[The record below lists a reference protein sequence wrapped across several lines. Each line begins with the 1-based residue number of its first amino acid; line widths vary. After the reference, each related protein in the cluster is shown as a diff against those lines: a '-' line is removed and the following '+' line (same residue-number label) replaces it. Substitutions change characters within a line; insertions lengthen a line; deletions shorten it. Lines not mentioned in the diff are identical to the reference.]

1 MEKISAAE
9 FAEQAHNASEKF
21 YVLDVR
27 TEAEYKQS
35 RLATIASDNVPLD
48 EILDVMDTITNHCA
62 NMRTYILCKAGVR
75 AEFAGHDLE
84 AAGAKNVVI
93 VEGGTSALKTIGV
106 PFKSSGMSIS
116 IERQYHTLLGLMVL
130 LGLIYGVYLDTM
142 WFALTAIAGVSA
154 LLHGLTGLCGIQ
166 QIIGKLSWNK
176 AAPLDLGAEI
186 SKSVSN
192 YQQRKLELSG
202 RDH

>member
-9 FAEQAHNASEKF
+9 FAEQALNASEKF

-75 AEFAGHDLE
+75 AEFAGYDLE
-84 AAGAKNVVI
+84 AAGAKDIVI
-93 VEGGTSALKTIGV
+93 VEGGTSALKDLGL
-106 PFKSSGMSIS
+106 PFKSGVIS
-116 IERQYHTLLGLMVL
+116 LERQYHILIGLFGVM
-130 LGLIYGVYLDTM
+130 GIIYGLYLDKT
-142 WFALTAIAGVSA
+142 WFALTAFVSFSA
-154 LLHGLTGLCGIQ
+154 LFHGLTGICGLKN
-166 QIIGKLSWNK
+166 IIAKMSWNR
-176 AAPLDLGAEI
+176 ASTLDLGAEI
-186 SKSVSN
+186 SKSVNS
-192 YQQRKLELSG
+192 YQQRKVELAG
-202 RDH
+202 RGH

>member
-9 FAEQAHNASEKF
+9 FAEQALNASEKF

-75 AEFAGHDLE
+75 ALKDL
-84 AAGAKNVVI
+84 G
-93 VEGGTSALKTIGV
+93 L
-106 PFKSSGMSIS
+106 PFKSGVIS
-116 IERQYHTLLGLMVL
+116 LERQYHILIGLFGVM
-130 LGLIYGVYLDTM
+130 GIIYGLYLDKT
-142 WFALTAIAGVSA
+142 WFALTAFVSFSA
-154 LLHGLTGLCGIQ
+154 LFHGLTGICGLKN
-166 QIIGKLSWNK
+166 IIAKMSWNR
-176 AAPLDLGAEI
+176 ASTLDLGAEI
-186 SKSVSN
+186 SKSVNS
-192 YQQRKLELSG
+192 YQQRKVDLAG
-202 RDH
+202 RGH